1 MSDKIENGILYECGP
16 FYEHDYY
23 APQQDTYVCSV
34 TGKVCES
41 VSKHFREYRA
51 FVKRLSDANDGGIFY
66 HDEPNLCT
74 DPYYFGRCSVYD
86 NFMKKVAEFAK
97 NTGR

>member
-16 FYEHDYY
+16 FYERDYY
-23 APQQDTYVCSV
+23 APQPDTYVCSV

-66 HDEPNLCT
+66 HDEPNLC
-74 DPYYFGRCSVYD
+74 PSMRCIVYE
-86 NFMKKVAEFAK
+86 NEFIKRAK
-97 NTGR
+97 TLKTQSR